1 MMARR
6 MVSAAAL
13 AAALSFM
20 AAGGVRAASSQ
31 SPLIPRSQM
40 MTVDEIK
47 PGMKGIG
54 KSVFAGTRIENFGVT
69 VLGVMKR
76 VDFGGDIVLV
86 RIDSGPPVTK
96 GFGVVAGMSGSP
108 VYIKGKLIGALAYTW
123 SFAKRPVAGITP
135 IAQMLE
141 AFQPGSS
148 PVRQEGTVKATQPF
162 VIDGQRIE
170 RAVVRSSV
178 GGSTA
183 SAASGM
189 TLVPVATPIMVSGMN
204 GGALSLLKTSLE
216 PMGLTPIA
224 GAGSMGHINAP
235 MLPGAAVGAR
245 LMGGDLDV
253 TAVGTV
259 TYVNKD
265 VVLAFGH
272 TMSSLGSTDI
282 PLVAAYV
289 HGVMP
294 SSELSFKLA
303 SGGQMLGRFTEDRPW
318 CIGGHLGAPAKL
330 VKTSVSVTDQDRKVT
345 RGYSLQVVRNRS
357 LTTLLLTAA
366 MAGAIRSVGPPSE
379 GTTRVSFSLDADGLP
394 HLTRQNTYAV
404 GEGGGLLALLLGPS
418 AAVASA
424 TEELAQILD
433 GLQSSE
439 FGEAKLTQLGISV
452 EMSRRRRVARLERVI
467 VNKHKVKPGEEVEVT
482 TALRVANAGP
492 LTRVDTIRI
501 PENCPPGRVQIGIAG
516 GRSAEWMRS
525 RLEINEPRP
534 ESLAQMVKQM
544 LERPSNDQIVMQVAL
559 PTVGLEARGQQ
570 LRDLPPAVMDMLRS
584 SSGTKLRPLRDY
596 VEKRTGTEWMV
607 SGYSIVSLTVEG
619 DERDKGGRPPS
630 PQYGSSMFEEMPA
643 GLMGIFSGLGLSSHP
658 TAAGA
663 DMGDEGDLF
672 PDEEVAMPSWEEVG
686 FVGEA
691 DLPAPFAAGEPSA
704 TTTPKGDAVGRL
716 ASVWQLS
723 TEKDFSQGKA
733 EGVAVLSTGGLAL
746 APKPTVL
753 GRISAQCIWPIAV
766 GPDGS
771 VYTGSWADGKLWRI
785 APDGKTSV
793 VLETGDA
800 AVQAV
805 TITGDGTVYAAAMPS
820 GAIYRMKPGSK
831 PAVLAT
837 LPAPDIWALSPGQDG
852 DIWAATG
859 PGGKLFRIHPDG
871 ESTVAFTVADRH
883 IIGLA
888 VTADGT
894 VYLATSPRGKVY
906 AILPDGKARSV
917 FEIEK
922 SSAQSI
928 AVDSA
933 GNVYIGTS
941 PDGRVL
947 RIDKAGAARELL
959 KTKGRHVTALQVSG
973 DGVVYAAI
981 GPEAAV
987 YAIYPDLSSA
997 TIYDPKSAF
1006 ISGLT
1011 TGSDGQIYVAATDT
1025 GEVVKLGGSEGR
1037 SGSYTSAVH
1046 DAGAAARWGG
1056 VRSQSTNPTG
1066 TSASIWTRTGDTG
1079 HPDATWSDWQA
1090 ASPADALVQSPPH
1103 RFVQCRVDLTSQGAA
1118 TPRVESLEFSYL
1130 PANRP
1135 PEVTLSAPK
1144 PGEIWSGKKTT
1155 RWSGRDPDNDKL
1167 TYDAFWSA
1175 DRGQKWTKI
1184 EAPVK
1189 TESAPKERAEE
1200 SAPAAGAKTKT
1211 AAPAPSDGR
1220 LRVAPAKPSAPGS
1233 EGKKTTAIQAAPDPG
1248 PPDGGDA
1255 DQPKRGQRPK
1265 RGSLT
1270 QDERK
1275 GEEQP
1280 EKPASEKEQAAEP
1293 PAPSPMS
1300 VTSLEWDTSKL
1311 ADGVYIIKITASD
1324 RLANPGDPR
1333 QAEVISRPLVVD
1345 NTPPELVVDSAR
1357 KDADRPP
1364 AEITVSDRT
1373 TYITSAEFRIDAG
1386 PWLAA
1391 MAKDGIFDEPA
1402 ETIMLDADRVPLG
1415 AHQIEIRARDAA
1427 GNTAKA
1433 TLGYTK

>member
-1 MMARR
+1 MTARR
-6 MVSAAAL
+6 MVTAAVL
-13 AAALSFM
+13 ATALSCM
-20 AAGGVRAASSQ
+20 AAGGVGAASSQ

-40 MTVDEIK
+40 MTVDEIR

-54 KSVFAGTRIENFGVT
+54 KSVFAGTRIESFGVT

-123 SFAKRPVAGITP
+123 SFAKRPIAGITP

-162 VIDGQRIE
+162 VIDGRRVD
-170 RAVVRSSV
+170 RATVRSGV
-178 GGSTA
+178 GGSPA
-183 SAASGM
+183 SATSGM

-204 GGALSLLKTSLE
+204 GGALSLLKASLE
-216 PMGLTPIA
+216 PMGLSPIA
-224 GAGSMGHINAP
+224 GAGSMGHIDAH
-235 MLPGAAVGAR
+235 LKPGSAVGAR

-272 TMSSLGSTDI
+272 TMSSLGSADI

-318 CIGGHLGAPAKL
+318 CIGGHLGTPAKL

-345 RGYSLQVVRNRS
+345 RGYGLQVVRNRS
-357 LTTLLLTAA
+357 LTTVLLTAA
-366 MAGAIRSVGPPSE
+366 MAGAIASVGPPSE

-424 TEELAQILD
+424 TEELDQILD

-452 EMSRRRRVARLERVI
+452 EMSKRRRVARLERVV

-482 TALRVANAGP
+482 TALRAADTGP

-544 LERPSNDQIVMQVAL
+544 LDRPSNDQIVMQVAL

-570 LRDLPPAVMDMLRS
+570 LRDLPPAVIDVLRS

-607 SGYSIVSLTVEG
+607 SGYSVVSLTVEG
-619 DERDKGGRPPS
+619 DERDKGGRLPS

-663 DMGDEGDLF
+663 DMGDEGDIS
-672 PDEEVAMPSWEEVG
+672 PDDEVAMPSWEEVG
-686 FVGEA
+686 SVGEA
-691 DLPAPFAAGEPSA
+691 DLTAPFAAGEPSA
-704 TTTPKGDAVGRL
+704 TTASKGDAVGRL

-723 TEKDFSQGKA
+723 SEKDFSQGKA
-733 EGVAVLSTGGLAL
+733 EGVAVLSTGGLTL

-753 GRISAQCIWPIAV
+753 GRVSAQCIWPIAV

-793 VLETGDA
+793 VLETKDA

-805 TITGDGTVYAAAMPS
+805 TIAGD
-820 GAIYRMKPGSK
+820 GAIYAATIPSGTIYRIAPGAR
-831 PAVLAT
+831 PAVLVT
-837 LPAPDIWALSPGQDG
+837 LPAPDIWALSPAQNG
-852 DIWAATG
+852 DLWAATG
-859 PGGKLFRIHPDG
+859 PEGKLFRIRPDG
-871 ESTVAFTVADRH
+871 RFAVAFAAADRH

-888 VTADGT
+888 ATADGT
-894 VYLATSPRGKVY
+894 LYLATSPRGKVY
-906 AILPDGKARSV
+906 VISPDGKARSI
-917 FEIEK
+917 FEVEK
-922 SSAQSI
+922 SSIQSI
-928 AVDSA
+928 AADST
-933 GNVYIGTS
+933 GNVYVGTS

-947 RIDKAGAARELL
+947 RIDKSGAVRELL
-959 KTKGRHVTALQVSG
+959 KTKGRHVTALQVSA
-973 DGVVYAAI
+973 DGVVYAAV
-981 GPEAAV
+981 GPEAQV
-987 YAIYPDLSSA
+987 YAIYPDLSWA
-997 TIYDPKSAF
+997 AIYDPKSAF
-1006 ISGLT
+1006 ISGLAAASA
-1011 TGSDGQIYVAATDT
+1011 GRIYVAAADT
-1025 GEVVKLGGSEGR
+1025 GQVVSLDGSEGR
-1037 SGSYTSAVH
+1037 SGSYTSAIR

-1056 VRSQSTNPTG
+1056 VRSQAANPTG
-1066 TSASIWTRTGDTG
+1066 TSASIWARTGDTG

-1090 ASPADALVQSPPH
+1090 ASPADALLQNPPH
-1103 RFVQCRVDLTSQGAA
+1103 RFLQCRVDLASQGAA
-1118 TPRVESLEFSYL
+1118 TPRIESLEFSYL

-1144 PGEIWSGKKTT
+1144 PGEIWSGKKTI

-1167 TYDAFWSA
+1167 TYDVFWSA
-1175 DRGQKWTKI
+1175 DRGQNWTKI
-1184 EAPVK
+1184 EAALKSEPAPK
-1189 TESAPKERAEE
+1189 ENATESAPGAEAKAKPV
-1200 SAPAAGAKTKT
+1200 APSPSGGTLK
-1211 AAPAPSDGR
+1211 AAPI
-1220 LRVAPAKPSAPGS
+1220 KPSAAGS
-1233 EGKKTTAIQAAPDPG
+1233 GGKKPTAIQAAPDLG
-1248 PPDGGDA
+1248 PPDDDT
-1255 DQPKRGQRPK
+1255 DQPRRAQGAKRGP
-1265 RGSLT
+1265 LT
-1270 QDERK
+1270 QDEEK

-1280 EKPASEKEQAAEP
+1280 EKSAADKDQAGES
-1293 PAPSPMS
+1293 PAPPSMS

-1311 ADGVYIIKITASD
+1311 ADGVYIVKVIASD

-1333 QAEVISRPLVVD
+1333 QAEAVSRPLVVD
-1345 NTPPELVVDSAR
+1345 NTPPELVADSGR
-1357 KDADRPP
+1357 KDTDQPP
-1364 AEITVSDRT
+1364 AEIAVSDRT
-1373 TYITSAEFRIDAG
+1373 TYVTSAEFRIDTG

-1391 MAKDGIFDEPA
+1391 MAKDGIFDQRT
-1402 ETIMLDADRVPLG
+1402 ETILLDAARIPPG
-1415 AHQIEIRARDAA
+1415 AHQIEIRARNAA
-1427 GNTAKA
+1427 GNTAKV
-1433 TLGYTK
+1433 TLRYTK